1 MRTKSAVLSDAKTL
15 KSTSSL
21 ISSPFFL
28 SIPLSTVTPAVYG
41 LHHMIIYIFAYFKER
56 NVEPR
61 QYFQQTIQEVP
72 VPLREVQEVTVPLRE
87 DLLQQADI
95 KTY

>member
-1 MRTKSAVLSDAKTL
+1 MPKLLNQPHLSSRPL
-15 KSTSSL
+15 SFSQ
-21 ISSPFFL
+21 FL
-28 SIPLSTVTPAVYG
+28 SRPSRQQQYG
-41 LHHMIIYIFAYFKER
+41 LHQMIFYIFAYFKER